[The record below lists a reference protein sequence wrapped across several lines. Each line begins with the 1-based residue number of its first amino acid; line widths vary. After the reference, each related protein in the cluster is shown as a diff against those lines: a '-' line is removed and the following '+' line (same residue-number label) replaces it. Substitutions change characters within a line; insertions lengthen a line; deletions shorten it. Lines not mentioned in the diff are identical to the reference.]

1 MIPLGDIDLQREI
14 RLERY
19 SGLVDRSHERARQSV
34 RRVDLVPSHISLFGR
49 WVSELPYFLGLEL
62 LGTPDM
68 EATVI
73 ASLELE
79 QYHEICDCH
88 LTQYRNVS
96 MSASATV
103 NRNAVISCSSG
114 KTLED
119 TVEIASLPNV
129 GSWAQ
134 EFHWRLAKAR
144 NAEGDVM
151 DDGWTRYYH

>member
-34 RRVDLVPSHISLFGR
+34 RRVDLVPSHISLFRR
-49 WVSELPYFLGLEL
+49 WVSELPYSLGLEL

-73 ASLELE
+73 ASLTLE

-114 KTLED
+114 KKLED

-129 GSWAQ
+129 GSW
-134 EFHWRLAKAR
+134 
-144 NAEGDVM
+144 
-151 DDGWTRYYH
+151 T